1 MPTSDLIWRFNQ
13 NNENFNP
20 LLTAVRN
27 EPLQNNFTP
36 VRNGGQAAG
45 QVVNGGQF
53 IGQGPISVGGVSQQ
67 VPAHNWAPVQSTT
80 PLPPQPFF
88 GPTPQPQTI
97 ANNFGTFG
105 EFEPQPATPNVVTSR
120 PFRFPA
126 GPDDPRRYD
135 LGQEFPNSYSN
146 DLDQYPAI
154 TVGATLGAAA
164 SPTATAISY
173 NSYTSPDNSNFN
185 SNDNNFNSHENIYS
199 NNNNDNSYYNS
210 ANAYDTSGEL
220 PTQTVDQKF
229 NIIAELAK
237 YSRRKNLISSGG
249 HTTPRDPYIRYQ
261 SPHASNGGSGGSHG
275 GQGQGMEVIMYPHG
289 QLAQGGPAATTIG
302 PKLQQF
308 LDGNRRFSAS
318 KEIQNYQSVY
328 DTKYDSSDSAKYDS
342 FVLTKKNPEVSSSV
356 DLAGVSESSGEEGV
370 KSEGFFPKLWRSAK
384 DDLKLVGDVASAA
397 IKYALNRR

>member
-1 MPTSDLIWRFNQ
+1 MSTYVSLSGVVQ

-36 VRNGGQAAG
+36 VVRNVGQAAAAAAG
-45 QVVNGGQF
+45 QVGVNGGQF
-53 IGQGPISVGGVSQQ
+53 NGQGPISVGGVSQQ

-80 PLPPQPFF
+80 PLPPQQFF
-88 GPTPQPQTI
+88 GPTPQPI
-97 ANNFGTFG
+97 ANNFGAFG

-135 LGQEFPNSYSN
+135 LGQDSPNSYTN
-146 DLDQYPAI
+146 EFDQYPAI

-164 SPTATAISY
+164 SPTATAMSY
-173 NSYTSPDNSNFN
+173 NSYTSPDN
-185 SNDNNFNSHENIYS
+185 NNLNSHESIYS
-199 NNNNDNSYYNS
+199 NNNDNSYYS
-210 ANAYDTSGEL
+210 TANGYDTSGDL

-237 YSRRKNLISSGG
+237 YSKRKNLISSGG

-261 SPHASNGGSGGSHG
+261 SPHASNAGSGAGSHG
-275 GQGQGMEVIMYPHG
+275 GQGPGMEVIMYPHG

-308 LDGNRRFSAS
+308 LDGNRQFSAS

-328 DTKYDSSDSAKYDS
+328 DSKSDSYESAKYDS
-342 FVLTKKNPEVSSSV
+342 FVLTKKNPEVTSSV

-370 KSEGFFPKLWRSAK
+370 RSEGFFPKLWRSAK

-397 IKYALNRR
+397 IKYALTRR